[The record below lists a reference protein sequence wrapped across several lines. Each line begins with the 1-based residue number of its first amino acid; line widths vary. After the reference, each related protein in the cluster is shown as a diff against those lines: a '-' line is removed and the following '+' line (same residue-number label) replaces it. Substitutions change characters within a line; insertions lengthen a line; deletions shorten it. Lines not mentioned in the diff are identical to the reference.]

1 MKVKFGMMMTD
12 GRGKLGGQVAS
23 KNRSGNYVRTKVTPT
38 NPQTAFQMQARAK
51 LGSLSQGWRD
61 LTSSEKLAWNNA
73 VESFKKTDIFGDLRT
88 PTGKNLFTGFNL
100 NRFNVNATTVL
111 RTPPAS
117 PTPIRPII
125 GLVAEIDLATPEF
138 QVEATLGT
146 IATPVTGQVMII
158 EATAPMSAGAFYAK
172 NNYRQIATVPI
183 TTGATVGLDIFA
195 LYEARFGT
203 IAAGFN
209 YFVRVK
215 VVSSITGEASP
226 VFASQVTFL

>member
-23 KNRSGNYVRTKVTPT
+23 KNRSGNYVRTKVTPS

-61 LTSSEKLAWNNA
+61 LTESEKLAWNNA
-73 VESFKKTDIFGDLRT
+73 VDMFQKTDIFGDLRK

-100 NRFNVNATTVL
+100 NRFNVAATSVL
-111 RTPPAS
+111 RTPPSS
-117 PTPIRPII
+117 PTPIRPVI

-172 NNYRQIATVPI
+172 NNFRQIATVAI
-183 TTGATVGLDIFA
+183 TTGATAGMDILSA
-195 LYEARFGT
+195 YQTRFGT
-203 IAAGFN
+203 IQAGFN

-215 VVSSITGEASP
+215 IVSSITGEASP
-226 VFASQVTFL
+226 VFQTQVTFV